1 MSLDLETLALIAA
14 AVNKP
19 LRASLDAN
27 DFHPSKKHLIAALK
41 DGVAREHRHSIRRW
55 LLDLGVDW
63 DGKTDIGPAIIAS
76 LMDNKKRRRAQTALE
91 MAAAKLRYPA
101 LAGPRGVEEATRL
114 AESIQ
119 GVISG
124 VVQPNNDRGQRDS

>member
-19 LRASLDAN
+19 LRVSLDVN
-27 DFHPSKKHLIAALK
+27 DFHPSKKSLVAALK
-41 DGVAREHRHSIRRW
+41 DGVAREHRNSIKRW
-55 LLDLGVDW
+55 LTDQGIDW
-63 DGKTDIGPAIIAS
+63 DGKTDIGESVVAS
-76 LMDNKKRRRAQTALE
+76 LKELKRRRRARTALE
-91 MAAAKLRYPA
+91 AMVAKLRYPA
-101 LAGPRGVEEATRL
+101 IAGPRGVEEATRL

-124 VVQPNNDRGQRDS
+124 VVQPNNNHGQRDS